1 MSGQDVS
8 VPGRAGEEKID
19 RVEGGS
25 DGRLYVMR
33 CRSDKW
39 GQISGTLLGQP
50 HLHMNFR
57 ETCRPRATPARCPPL
72 QQLMTQAPGR
82 PGVAVSSSADCGGAN
97 QWGRHFG
104 TKPSIWMGHDLF
116 PAHMAARVSLPGF
129 NYSNTALQLVVK
141 PPQGLRLNSYF
152 FPHVKMSSRV
162 ILSMASRRAWLS
174 SPAKAFQAPIQRR
187 LASTEPQQPSPLVR
201 PSPSSLSHPAGC
213 LFLTDTSPLP
223 VPVLQGLHQTCR
235 EGSTHRHVHLPAGLL
250 GLGQAG
256 AG

>member
-129 NYSNTALQLVVK
+129 NYGVLQHCSPTGRQATSRTAPEQLFLPTCQDELESNTVD
-141 PPQGLRLNSYF
+141 G
-152 FPHVKMSSRV
+152 
-162 ILSMASRRAWLS
+162 
-174 SPAKAFQAPIQRR
+174 
-187 LASTEPQQPSPLVR
+187 QPSGSALV
-201 PSPSSLSHPAGC
+201 PGQGIPGSHPATTR
-213 LFLTDTSPLP
+213 LD
-223 VPVLQGLHQTCR
+223 
-235 EGSTHRHVHLPAGLL
+235 
-250 GLGQAG
+250 
-256 AG
+256 